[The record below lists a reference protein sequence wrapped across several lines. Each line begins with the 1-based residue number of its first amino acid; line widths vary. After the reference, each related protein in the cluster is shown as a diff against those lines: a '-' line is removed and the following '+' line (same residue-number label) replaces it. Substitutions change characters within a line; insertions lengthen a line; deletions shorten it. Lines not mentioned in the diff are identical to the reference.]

1 MSTDYPF
8 ILSGAYDKAFQA
20 QLLLHLV
27 HCDNLLKKAAGC
39 LKPADFEIPVQRLV
53 CEALLDYYGT
63 IQQRPADR
71 QLLELQI
78 YKVVQ
83 NSERKYT
90 SAISPE
96 EGEALADLLTYLY
109 KPTALS
115 EERFLAELGHYL
127 SWIRASRLVNQCQA
141 QGGNMAE
148 LTKKL
153 VELDRQLAFLGGVQ
167 VQHRLSERQ
176 PLIMKEQDAPV
187 CISTG
192 LPSFDVHLDGG
203 IRHHELG
210 MLTACPGV
218 GKTNSLIHLALMGA
232 LSVFRVLYIT
242 LELEFEKIA
251 RRYIAMGAGVPA
263 RFTKRPVT
271 TWPEEYK
278 RRVEM
283 FMDKGFGAYDRLT
296 ICDLAGKTRPVQRLD
311 KEIETW
317 LNETEKVFGTH
328 DDCALVCVDWAD
340 KWSLPSAGK
349 DTPEHLRLTKVM
361 EEMDHISHRYPVAIW
376 TATQGTREADNR
388 SVLMMSD
395 AAGAYHKNDSLDIGV
410 GIGIAPEDKVKFEQA
425 LSGNAYGRP
434 KTQLPAELRMIFT
447 INKNREGSQ
456 AVLNVFRAETLRLY
470 GSAVEY
476 QQHMHNIAN
485 ATNPALLWGASKL
498 QTAGV

>member
-1 MSTDYPF
+1 MSGTEF
-8 ILSGAYDKAFQA
+8 ISIGGAYDKAFQQ

-27 HCDNLLKKAAGC
+27 YCDNLLKLAASC

-63 IQQRPADR
+63 FQCRPNMEMLKL
-71 QLLELQI
+71 QLL
-78 YKVVQ
+78 KVVQ

-90 SAISPE
+90 SSITPE
-96 EGEALADLLTYLY
+96 EGEALAYLLTFLSH
-109 KPTALS
+109 PGALS
-115 EERFLAELGHYL
+115 EDRFIAELGPYL
-127 SWIRASRLVNQCQA
+127 NWIRGSRLVTQCQS

-153 VELDRQLAFLGGVQ
+153 VDLDRQLSFLGGKP
-167 VQHRLSERQ
+167 VQHRLSER
-176 PLIMKEQDAPV
+176 PALIMRDEDAPT

-192 LPSFDVHLDGG
+192 LSGFDVHLDGG
-203 IRHHELG
+203 IRKHELG

-218 GKTNSLIHLALMGA
+218 GKTNSLIHLALMGT
-232 LSVFRVLYIT
+232 LSVFRVLYVT

-251 RRYIAMGAGVPA
+251 RRYLAMGAGVPA
-263 RFTKRPVT
+263 RYTKKPVPM
-271 TWPEEYK
+271 WPEEHQ
-278 RRVEM
+278 RRMSM
-283 FMDKGFGAYDRLT
+283 FMDKSFGAYDRLT
-296 ICDLAGKTRPVQRLD
+296 ICDLAGKTSPVQRLD
-311 KEIETW
+311 KEIDNW
-317 LNETEKVFGTH
+317 LLTTEKTFGNC

-340 KWSLPSAGK
+340 KWSLPGVGK
-349 DTPEHLRLTKVM
+349 EVPEHIRLTRIM
-361 EEMDHISHRYPVAIW
+361 EEMDHISHRYPVGIW

-410 GIGIAPEDKVKFEQA
+410 GVGVAPEDKVKFEQA

-434 KTQLPAELRMIFT
+434 KTQLPAELRMIWT

-470 GSAVEY
+470 NSPLEY
-476 QQHMHNIAN
+476 QQHMHNITN
-485 ATNPALLWGASKL
+485 ASNPALLWGASKL
-498 QTAGV
+498 QPVGV